1 MGCPLP
7 WVSLGRLSA
16 RKGGCIS
23 SISPELWGTC
33 QPPFGKGRTTCGL
46 LDFQHGVW
54 WVGQSSHQRC
64 LDSVPAHQPPYPLTT
79 QPGWGLPRIEE
90 EQVGKSLCAMVP
102 HAPPAGGGVSPSGV
116 GGGGAPG
123 HLWAW
128 GRAQMSAAP
137 PMSLMVCS
145 TLRLL

>member
-1 MGCPLP
+1 MPGKAVAFHASPLSSGVP
-7 WVSLGRLSA
+7 ANLPLA
-16 RKGGCIS
+16 RAG
-23 SISPELWGTC
+23 PRVV
-33 QPPFGKGRTTCGL
+33 F
-46 LDFQHGVW
+46 LDFQHVVR
-54 WVGQSSHQRC
+54 WVGQSSHQRR
-64 LDSVPAHQPPYPLTT
+64 LDSVPAHRPPYPLTT

-123 HLWAW
+123 RLWAW